1 MPLRR
6 ILIIE
11 DDALVRTALAEAM
24 RGPGVEVVVAA
35 DGLEGLERLHGGPRP
50 AVILLD
56 LRMPRL
62 GGEEF
67 LRVMRADRRY
77 EDLPVITM
85 TAGAGSAGGAD
96 VVARLQKPLDF
107 EGLRE
112 IVASLFE
119 TPA

>member
-11 DDALVRTALAEAM
+11 DDAVVRTALAEAM
-24 RGPGVEVVVAA
+24 RGAGVEVVVAE
-35 DGLEGLERLHGGPRP
+35 DGLDGLKRLHSGPRP

-67 LRVMRADRRY
+67 LRVMRADPRY
-77 EDLPVITM
+77 EHIPVITM
-85 TAGAGSAGGAD
+85 TAGGASAGGDD
-96 VVARLQKPLDF
+96 VVARLQKPVDF

-112 IVASLFE
+112 IVESLFE
-119 TPA
+119 SAA